1 MESVLIAGG
10 TGFIGK
16 KIANIL
22 IQNGYEV
29 RILSRK
35 KNLANPNNS
44 FVWDVEKSQIDL
56 HAFKDIDHIINLSG
70 ANIGEKRW
78 TKNRKELILNSR
90 IDSTKLLFDYIKKL
104 QIPLK
109 TFVSASAVGYYG
121 SIISEQ
127 ILSESNP
134 FIDDFLGNVC
144 HQWEQEALKFNEL
157 NIRTTIIRT
166 GIVFAKNEGAF
177 QKIVQ
182 PIKLGFGAVL
192 GSGKQYLPWIHE
204 DDIAQIYV
212 NAISN
217 KDWNGIINAVAPQH
231 INNRE
236 LTHKIAEKL
245 GKKIFLASIPSF
257 ILQLILGEMSQ
268 LVLTGSRVSSEKL
281 KEIGYKFHFETIDKT
296 LDDLL

>member
-157 NIRTTIIRT
+157 NIRTIIIRT

-182 PIKLGFGAVL
+182 PIKMGFGAVL

-204 DDIAQIYV
+204 EDIAQIYV
-212 NAISN
+212 NAITN
-217 KDWNGIINAVAPQH
+217 PNFNGVINAVAPQH

-245 GKKIFLASIPSF
+245 GKKIFLPSIPSF